1 MQTYR
6 LFDDD
11 VPTTIDHYPST
22 YPSGRIGA
30 VIFPGGAYATLSEHE
45 GEGYARM
52 LNTLGVEAFV
62 VKYST
67 APRHFPAQLLDA
79 RRAVRFVRKNAEIF
93 HVDKDKII
101 VVGSS
106 AGGHLA
112 ALLSTYTEN
121 IDGEESDEIDR
132 EDYTPNGQVLCYPVI
147 CSDERVGHKDSY
159 QNLLGDLYGQRQNYS
174 PELLVCPSTPPT
186 FMWHTSSDAL
196 VSVVNSYRYATALA
210 EHGVPCELH
219 VFPVGWHGSGISP
232 HIPHVSAWIELLRKW
247 LNAYFK

>member
-67 APRHFPAQLLDA
+67 APPSLPGAASRRQTSRTVRQKERRNFP
-79 RRAVRFVRKNAEIF
+79 R
-93 HVDKDKII
+93 
-101 VVGSS
+101 
-106 AGGHLA
+106 
-112 ALLSTYTEN
+112 
-121 IDGEESDEIDR
+121 
-132 EDYTPNGQVLCYPVI
+132 
-147 CSDERVGHKDSY
+147 
-159 QNLLGDLYGQRQNYS
+159 
-174 PELLVCPSTPPT
+174 
-186 FMWHTSSDAL
+186 
-196 VSVVNSYRYATALA
+196 
-210 EHGVPCELH
+210 
-219 VFPVGWHGSGISP
+219 
-232 HIPHVSAWIELLRKW
+232 
-247 LNAYFK
+247 